1 MSKMEL
7 INVIAKKMNVSKS
20 EAEKFMNAYMEAIKE
35 ALLNEEEEVKLIGFG
50 TFSVQEK
57 AATTARNPRN
67 PEETIEVPAKKVVK
81 FKLSKKLKD
90 LFNEK

>member
-1 MSKMEL
+1 MGKLEL
-7 INVIAKKMNVSKS
+7 INNIAKKMNVSKA
-20 EAEKFMNAYMEAIKE
+20 EAERFMDAYMESIKE
-35 ALLNEEEEVKLIGFG
+35 ALLKEEDIKLVGFG

-67 PEETIEVPAKKVVK
+67 PKETIEVPAKKVVK
-81 FKLSKKLKD
+81 FKLSKKLKE

>member
-1 MSKMEL
+1 MGKMEL
-7 INVIAKKMNVSKS
+7 INAIANKMEVSKA
-20 EAEKFMNAYMEAIKE
+20 EAERFLNAYMESIKE
-35 ALLNEEEEVKLIGFG
+35 ALLEEEEVKLVGFG

-67 PEETIEVPAKKVVK
+67 PKETIEVPAKKVVK

>member
-1 MSKMEL
+1 MGKLEL
-7 INVIAKKMNVSKS
+7 INNIAKKMNVSKA
-20 EAEKFMNAYMEAIKE
+20 EAEKFMDAYMESIKE
-35 ALLNEEEEVKLIGFG
+35 ALLKEEEVKLIGFG

-57 AATTARNPRN
+57 AATTARNPKN
-67 PEETIEVPAKKVVK
+67 PKETIEVPAKKVVK